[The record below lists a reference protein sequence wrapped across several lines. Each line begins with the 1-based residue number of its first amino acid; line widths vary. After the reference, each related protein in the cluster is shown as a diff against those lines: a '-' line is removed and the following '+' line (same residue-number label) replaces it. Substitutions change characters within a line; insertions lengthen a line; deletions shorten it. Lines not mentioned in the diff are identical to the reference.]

1 MVLFTVAM
9 LILILLAVF
18 AIAVISVFGAGAV
31 IVLSDVIVCAFI
43 LGWIIKTMLKKKK
56 NKK

>member
-1 MVLFTVAM
+1 MILFTVGL

-18 AIAVISVFGAGAV
+18 SIAIISVIGAGG
-31 IVLSDVIVCAFI
+31 IIIFGDVIVCAFI
-43 LGWIIKTMLKKKK
+43 LGWIIKTTLKKKK

>member
-1 MVLFTVAM
+1 MILFVIGLLT
-9 LILILLAVF
+9 LILLTVF
-18 AIAVISVFGAGAV
+18 VIAITSVIGAGAL
-31 IVLSDVIVCAFI
+31 IIFGDVIVCGFI